1 MKTTTI
7 LILAILLAVSLS
19 YNKAQADRNAELE
32 RDLNGVRKSYLKHL
46 NKCAFISRD
55 QIQSI
60 RFQFQYGS
68 IKRLKAARMNLS
80 LKLFQ
85 FQYGSI
91 KSLSLFEPENTI

>member
-60 RFQFQYGS
+60 NGRRILLYHPQ
-68 IKRLKAARMNLS
+68 NV
-80 LKLFQ
+80 
-85 FQYGSI
+85 
-91 KSLSLFEPENTI
+91 NHN